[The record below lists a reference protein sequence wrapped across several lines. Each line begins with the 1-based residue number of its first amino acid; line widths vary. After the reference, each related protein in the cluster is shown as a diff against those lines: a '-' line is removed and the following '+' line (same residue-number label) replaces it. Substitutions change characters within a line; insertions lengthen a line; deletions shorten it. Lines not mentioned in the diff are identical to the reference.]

1 MSEYKCFS
9 LGVRCKLYIDI
20 YLHLTPNSGYSTLQL
35 GCTTRFV
42 NLQKNEEIINAIN
55 KLQALNIENIQSL
68 PNDKQCIVIN
78 FAETMDI

>member
-20 YLHLTPNSGYSTLQL
+20 YLHLTPNSNYPTLQL

-42 NLQKNEEIINAIN
+42 NLQKEDTIDTIN
-55 KLQALNIENIQSL
+55 KLKALNIENIQSL
-68 PNDKQCIVIN
+68 PNDKLCFVIN
-78 FAETMDI
+78 FTETLDI